1 MTGAGVSPG
10 GSRGRRVVALAEKTY
25 LLIDMIRLRNNSV
38 VGKLS
43 GEEAE

>member
-1 MTGAGVSPG
+1 MDGVG
-10 GSRGRRVVALAEKTY
+10 VRKTY

-43 GEEAE
+43 GERGLNNLDSAEDQ